1 MNYNDIIMD
10 ALIGRGMDRRLKEN
24 PESYGS
30 IIDIIK
36 SEISRVNGKEIAS
49 PGEAQKG
56 IEEILDRGED
66 VYTDPLSGTKRMRMN
81 ISINKDGSITIHDK
95 TRFKLVKDQED
106 TSTTFSIDEKNGNLV
121 KKEVSEALAFGDY
134 GTGTLSASKAI
145 KYSIFNEHGLEMKYA
160 RAGRSVSVKDD
171 VRAYNTIKTYK
182 DAYYA
187 ASKVGDPRNFEVSPI
202 TYTTVTRNPDL
213 ATEEVIIQTGH
224 THRLEDFF
232 ERDAFDYNKI
242 GGPIETDLE
251 TKVNGKKPLFPG
263 ETPNDLYMVRLEDVE
278 EYGRMSK
285 EEFYEETKKAYSS
298 LAEKSQAFRDT
309 LLDEKDAV
317 RVDDL
322 QRVYET
328 TSDRSI
334 QEAMKSII
342 ETSRGE
348 NRENDELEK

>member
-1 MNYNDIIMD
+1 M
-10 ALIGRGMDRRLKEN
+10 
-24 PESYGS
+24 
-30 IIDIIK
+30 
-36 SEISRVNGKEIAS
+36 
-49 PGEAQKG
+49 
-56 IEEILDRGED
+56 
-66 VYTDPLSGTKRMRMN
+66 
-81 ISINKDGSITIHDK
+81 
-95 TRFKLVKDQED
+95 
-106 TSTTFSIDEKNGNLV
+106 
-121 KKEVSEALAFGDY
+121 
-134 GTGTLSASKAI
+134 
-145 KYSIFNEHGLEMKYA
+145 
-160 RAGRSVSVKDD
+160 
-171 VRAYNTIKTYK
+171 
-182 DAYYA
+182 
-187 ASKVGDPRNFEVSPI
+187 
-202 TYTTVTRNPDL
+202 
-213 ATEEVIIQTGH
+213 QTGH

-251 TKVNGKKPLFPG
+251 TKVNGKQPLFPG